1 MKQLIRLTVNDRAHE
16 LAVDPNTTL
25 VDLLR

>member
-1 MKQLIRLTVNDRAHE
+1 MKQLIRLSVNDRAYE
-16 LAVDPNTTL
+16 LAVEPNTTL